1 MGSSRLPA
9 LVIKLT
15 HTHLAFY
22 HTEHQDAGPLD
33 FQVSFGV
40 ILKALSKWK
49 FTGSILASMKCSGN
63 IAVHFYIF
71 SGAKDAISHL

>member
-49 FTGSILASMKCSGN
+49 FTGRYFGFNEVFRGGGSSSDGQI
-63 IAVHFYIF
+63 
-71 SGAKDAISHL
+71 